1 MYIKRRYESSA
12 QLCTTCRVDTQ
23 ICTGECRHVHNNMY
37 GQSRSGTFPRAL
49 NPHTYGLARI
59 HEAVYV
65 AFVLKSVALQLNCR
79 AAHMS
84 AGAYAH
90 ARFDTSL
97 SGL

>member
-1 MYIKRRYESSA
+1 MQVHNVPGRHSHLHGLV
-12 QLCTTCRVDTQ
+12 QTHTQ
-23 ICTGECRHVHNNMY
+23 THVRARACRHIPA
-37 GQSRSGTFPRAL
+37 RIAP
-49 NPHTYGLARI
+49 PTYGLARI

-84 AGAYAH
+84 AGGYAH